1 MCFLEITHSSAT
13 MTDRATSIAGSS
25 QARNGSPAKPKP
37 NSASPLGRSSSEA
50 TRRSTPSKSNGASSS
65 PAGKP
70 AAVGGDPL
78 RQELIRLENE
88 LGVKAKELEKV
99 GLELKGVKLQSIG
112 KDKAIAELR
121 EELEKVKEQLATT
134 EKHLG
139 DKKLE
144 LKKVD
149 EQRKAANASVA
160 AAELAVRRLQAST
173 KDSSAPTA
181 ALLLAPL
188 EAQLKLKEKEVAG
201 LHEDVKAQ
209 ERLIRNQEV
218 ALLDAEKKV
227 EAAEAKAKQVDNLQN
242 RNTELAKEIETIQ
255 EEVKK
260 LDKRHRVKV
269 EELKKST
276 ATITSLEEA
285 LTAAGASASTI
296 RDLQRQVQEYQASQR
311 TLQEE
316 LARAKVAANRVAL
329 AVANDWKD
337 DTDKV
342 IPMKQWLEERR
353 FLQGEIQTLRE
364 RVASAERS
372 ARSEAQLKGKAELR
386 LKVIEDGLKSKVH
399 ARRLSHSGTGS
410 TRGTPAG
417 TPGGAS
423 PSTGSDYGDYRAAS
437 SRMDDFGHTDG
448 GQPLENGDNDG
459 HGTGGENGRGGYEGN
474 GGEDSVPGLV
484 YDLLQKEVINLRR
497 TVQEKDQSLKDKDD
511 SIQMLSKKFDT
522 LSKAMETEA
531 RKSRREVL
539 ALEKE
544 VAALKAD
551 SAGSPASQETGSP
564 SEVRARR
571 LSMGLSA
578 SPSSTVRTTTRKS
591 GLKPTT

>member
-1 MCFLEITHSSAT
+1 MDRLPNTASSP
-13 MTDRATSIAGSS
+13 

-37 NSASPLGRSSSEA
+37 NFASPLGRNMLETA
-50 TRRSTPSKSNGASSS
+50 RRSTPSKPNGVVSS
-65 PAGKP
+65 PAGKSSP
-70 AAVGGDPL
+70 VGADPL

-99 GLELKGVKLQSIG
+99 GLELKGVRLQSLG

-121 EELEKVKEQLATT
+121 EELDKLKEQLVLT
-134 EKHLG
+134 EKQLG

-144 LKKVD
+144 LRKVD
-149 EQRKAANASVA
+149 EQRKAANASQA
-160 AAELAVRRLQAST
+160 AAELAVRRLQASMKENST
-173 KDSSAPTA
+173 PTGA
-181 ALLLAPL
+181 MLLAPL
-188 EAQLKLKEKEVAG
+188 EAQLKLKEKEVTS
-201 LHEDVKAQ
+201 LQEDLKAQ
-209 ERLIRNQEV
+209 ERSIRNQEG

-227 EAAEAKAKQVDNLQN
+227 EAAEAKAKQVDNIQN
-242 RNTELAKEIETIQ
+242 RNSELVKEIEALQ
-255 EEVKK
+255 EEIKK
-260 LDKRHRVKV
+260 LDKMHRVKV
-269 EELKKST
+269 EELKKSM
-276 ATITSLEEA
+276 ATISSLEEA

-296 RDLQRQVQEYQASQR
+296 RDLQRQVQEFQVSQR
-311 TLQEE
+311 TLHEE
-316 LARAKVAANRVAL
+316 LARAKVAANRVAV

-337 DTDKV
+337 DSDKV

-353 FLQGEIQTLRE
+353 FLQGEIQTLRD
-364 RVASAERS
+364 RVAAAERS

-399 ARRLSHSGTGS
+399 VRRLPHSGTGS

-423 PSTGSDYGDYRAAS
+423 PSTGSDYGDHRATS
-437 SRMDDFGHTDG
+437 SRMDDFCGHGDG
-448 GQPLENGDNDG
+448 GQHLENGDDEA
-459 HGTGGENGRGGYEGN
+459 HGSAGENGRGGAYEGAS
-474 GGEDSVPGLV
+474 GEDTVPGLV
-484 YDLLQKEVINLRR
+484 YDMLQKEVVSLRR

-511 SIQMLSKKFDT
+511 SIQMLSKKVDT

-531 RKSRREVL
+531 RKSRRETL

-551 SAGSPASQETGSP
+551 SVPSPISHDTSSP
-564 SEVRARR
+564 GEMRARR

-578 SPSSTVRTTTRKS
+578 SPSSTSRAITRKS
-591 GLKPTT
+591 GLKPGT